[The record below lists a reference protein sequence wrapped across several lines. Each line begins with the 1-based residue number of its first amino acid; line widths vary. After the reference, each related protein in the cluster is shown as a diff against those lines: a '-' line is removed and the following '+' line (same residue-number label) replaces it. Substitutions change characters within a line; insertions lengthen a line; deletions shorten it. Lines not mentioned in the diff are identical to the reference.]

1 MRKKLIGIIFCMLM
15 IIAALVPVTG
25 KLNLDA
31 PVEEH
36 NQSTNT
42 RGWITLPDPLP
53 VDMLLEQT
61 ISRRM
66 SFHNS
71 YQATPVTDEE
81 LSTVLWAA
89 YGVTTDGGRTIYSPN
104 GTYST
109 TVYVIRSD
117 ATYIYFPANHS
128 LLLWKT
134 GNYLYLG
141 QNTGAPIKFGLVW
154 NNSIAADEKAAMAEI
169 GMIAQDVYFDAN
181 ALDLGTITTGMSVND
196 LYELDLPAN
205 EKPEIIMHLGHPPTP
220 YDFTYNPLPPSNL
233 PSVINNTL
241 TLAETIN
248 TRQIVYAWNS
258 TELTLLEQSQI
269 LWASYGTSY
278 LYDNINHKRHRTL
291 PSAIDI
297 YPFKIYA
304 ANQTGVYQYL
314 PASHSISLIVSG
326 DKRELIQ
333 DAVDPGNI
341 SVSSSPLIIIPFWDK
356 NVGSQ
361 SYLAW
366 WWYESGAIV
375 HNALLE
381 ATALNLGGNVLSV
394 ITDQS
399 GLRTALGLSAQTN
412 LVALHVA
419 MVGHVNGSGQNH
431 PPGTPSLSGPAHG
444 TSGILYN
451 YTVSATDSDGD
462 DIFYFVDWGDQMN
475 SGWVGPFTSGTPMTF
490 NHSWIP
496 KGSYI
501 IKAKAKDSHGL
512 ESSWSE
518 PIDML
523 IAGGPGVDI
532 AIAGGLGIIVTI
544 NNTGTIDATNIS
556 WVIAFEGSLVIPHQI
571 TGTIPTI
578 PISEQFKLHP
588 WVLGLG
594 KKTITVSLTADG
606 GITAEK
612 TASGFFL
619 MFIVVGVK

>member
-1 MRKKLIGIIFCMLM
+1 MRKKLIGIIFCTLL
-15 IIAALVPVTG
+15 IIAVLVPVTG
-25 KLNLDA
+25 KLNLETPD
-31 PVEEH
+31 EEH

-66 SFHNS
+66 SFHDS
-71 YQATPVTDEE
+71 YQATPVTDQE

-89 YGVTTDGGRTIYSPN
+89 YGVTTDGGRTVYSPN

-109 TVYVIRSD
+109 TIYVIRSD
-117 ATYIYFPANHS
+117 ATYIYVPANHS
-128 LLLWKT
+128 LFLWKT

-141 QNTGAPIKFGLVW
+141 QDTGAPIKFGLVW
-154 NNSIAADEKAAMAEI
+154 NESIAADEKAAMAEI

-181 ALDLGTITTGMSVND
+181 ALDLGTLTTGMSVSD
-196 LYELDLPAN
+196 LYELDLPSN

-220 YDFTYNPLPPSNL
+220 YDFTYNPLPQSNL

-241 TLAETIN
+241 TLAEAIN
-248 TRQIVYAWNS
+248 TRRIVYAWNT

-291 PSAIDI
+291 PSAVNI

-314 PASHSISLIVSG
+314 PTSHQISLIVSG

-341 SVSSSPLIIIPFWDK
+341 SVSSSPWIIIPFWDK

-375 HNALLE
+375 HNVLLE

-394 ITDQS
+394 ITDQN

-419 MVGHVNGSGQNH
+419 MVGHTNGSTQNNPPLTPTLTGPSSGQR
-431 PPGTPSLSGPAHG
+431 
-444 TSGILYN
+444 GILYN
-451 YTVSATDSDGD
+451 FTVVTTDPDGD
-462 DIFYFVDWGDQMN
+462 DIYYFLDWGDGAN
-475 SGWVGPFTSGTPMTF
+475 SGWTGPFPSGMMATL
-490 NHSWIP
+490 NHIWSQPGTYTIQ
-496 KGSYI
+496 
-501 IKAKAKDSHGL
+501 AKARDTHSL
-512 ESSWSE
+512 ESSWTSLE
-518 PIDML
+518 MTI
-523 IAGGPGVDI
+523 GGPVLELEMK
-532 AIAGGLGIIVTI
+532 GGLGITVII
-544 NNTGTIDATNIS
+544 NNTGTADATNIS
-556 WVIAFEGSLVIPHQI
+556 WEIAFDGGLIIPHQI
-571 TGTIPTI
+571 TGAIQELGI
-578 PISEQFKLHP
+578 GEQYKLRP
-588 WVLGLG
+588 LVLGLG
-594 KKTITVSLTADG
+594 KKTITVSLTADDG
-606 GITAEK
+606 VTAEK
-612 TASGFFL
+612 IATGFFF